1 MHGASAQIKSFPD
14 DTRSPAGIGARRN
27 VQDPARSAALAFIDA
42 STSRA
47 LGAYFLRMKQPE
59 LLRRVE
65 EALSRSRA
73 LQQQADW
80 QIKRAEKHAAHLL
93 DIGEKKPPLSE
104 SAIPR
109 QNGTKTL

>member
-1 MHGASAQIKSFPD
+1 
-14 DTRSPAGIGARRN
+14 
-27 VQDPARSAALAFIDA
+27 VQGPARSAALAFIDA
-42 STSRA
+42 STSPA

-80 QIKRAEKHAAHLL
+80 QIKLAQKHAARLL
-93 DIGEKKPPLSE
+93 NLGEKKPPLSG
-104 SAIPR
+104 SAISR
-109 QNGTKTL
+109 QNGTKAL